1 MNINS
6 ISAYPENPY
15 SPPISG
21 VFHEQSPRDTTVPG
35 KYTVYIPDSF
45 QPCSPAVMILAP
57 DYTTAQSFYE

>member
-35 KYTVYIPDSF
+35 KYAARQAMNKGS
-45 QPCSPAVMILAP
+45 AG
-57 DYTTAQSFYE
+57 

>member
-35 KYTVYIPDSF
+35 KYTVYMNKGS
-45 QPCSPAVMILAP
+45 AG
-57 DYTTAQSFYE
+57 